1 MPYYLLPAEAGKE
14 SSYRKMWQLL
24 MELNQPD
31 WIGRFLIPKIRRLR
45 KNQKGE
51 WRETLE
57 PLIPGKVLLDTPDE
71 KGFLSACRKAGKHPV
86 FRLAYD
92 TDISCLKDGDIRLLK
107 ELTQNFRDPVGI
119 SLRKQNAGEPDGWCG
134 PLARF
139 SGRIQKIDPE
149 RRTAWVILSLGGEK
163 DAICFAFLPAP
174 VKEENKEAVWLRNM
188 VSLRKIRHW
197 TQAQLAAMLGT
208 SQTMLARYERGANA
222 LPIRFLL
229 SLCEVFQRTPDELL
243 GIKTASPVEWSEEL
257 FQRDDRWGQYQ
268 DIIREKR
275 RKARMNQAEV
285 AAKVGA
291 SQTMYARYE
300 RGENEMPLR
309 CLVSL
314 CELYGASAAEL
325 LGMTKHP

>member
-71 KGFLSACRKAGKHPV
+71 TSFLSACRKAGKHPV

-107 ELTQNFRDPVGI
+107 ELTQNFRDPVDV
-119 SLRKQNAGEPDGWCG
+119 SFRKQNAGEPDGWCG
-134 PLARF
+134 PLARL
-139 SGRIQKIDPE
+139 SDRIQELDPVE
-149 RRTAWVILSLGGEK
+149 RTARVDLSLGEEMTSVS
-163 DAICFAFLPAP
+163 FTVLPAP
-174 VKEENKEAVWLRNM
+174 GKKENKEAVCLQNL
-188 VSLRKIRHW
+188 VNLRKARHW
-197 TQAQLAAMLGT
+197 TQAWLAARLGT
-208 SQTMLARYERGANA
+208 SQTMLARYERGANPM
-222 LPIRFLL
+222 PIRFLIR
-229 SLCEVFQRTPDELL
+229 LCEVFQRTPDDLL
-243 GIKTASPVEWSEEL
+243 GIKTGSPVEWSEEL

-309 CLVSL
+309 CLISL
-314 CELYGASAAEL
+314 CELYGTSAAEL
-325 LGMTKHP
+325 LGMTKHH